1 MVNYTLVTP
10 ERKTTMTTIP
20 IEVIVQDAET
30 PVIPTPIPADPS
42 VPGENTNITVP
53 ETGVG
58 AVDSNNGNSMSSPAT
73 IIVSIVIAVLA
84 ICTVIAL
91 LIRKYNKRNKT
102 NIEAGNNTRQ
112 ETRSMAVTSIIA
124 VLALTM
130 LLGQL
135 VVAGAVSPIAT
146 NAATD
151 DTVNDDSELDV
162 DSKITIIATRTE
174 DEDTV
179 VATVKNTSTIT
190 VDKPFGYEVAISMA
204 NNSTNLYLDGDET
217 SEYYLSPV
225 EDSTLADNTWGY
237 TLDEEEYNA
246 VPLVDNLAV
255 IAKGTTPVA
264 DEDINIY
271 YGIKVD
277 KDLPAGTYTGELEYT
292 LSDTGFPLSLRAMKD
307 MTTDICDSAPT
318 PEPFKADGATIEDNV
333 PTVTLKDIRD
343 NKAYTV
349 AKLADG
355 KCWMTQNLDLQKENL
370 VVASLDSTNT
380 DNPADGFELPDSQ
393 TSSGESWG
401 INTAHIYDLAGD
413 GQDYYYCSEYYPWT
427 GGCGVYSDE
436 KIPKTELG
444 ELLQLVCRYRWY
456 QC

>member
-91 LIRKYNKRNKT
+91 LIRKYNKR
-102 NIEAGNNTRQ
+102 
-112 ETRSMAVTSIIA
+112 SIIA

-151 DTVNDDSELDV
+151 DTVNDESELDV

>member
-10 ERKTTMTTIP
+10 ERKTTMATIP

-30 PVIPTPIPADPS
+30 PVTPTPTPADSSNPE
-42 VPGENTNITVP
+42 ENTNITVP
-53 ETGVG
+53 ETGAG
-58 AVDSNNGNSMSSPAT
+58 IVDSNNGNSMSSPAT
-73 IIVSIVIAVLA
+73 IIVSIVIAILA
-84 ICTVIAL
+84 ISTVIIL
-91 LIRKYNKRNKT
+91 LIHKYNKRKKT
-102 NIEAGNNTRQ
+102 NIEAGITRQ
-112 ETRSMAVTSIIA
+112 ERKAIAVTSTIV
-124 VLALTM
+124 VLAITV

-135 VVAGAVSPIAT
+135 VVASAVSPIAT

-151 DTVNDDSELDV
+151 DVASDEAELDV

-179 VATVKNTSTIT
+179 VATVKSTSTIA
-190 VDKPFGYEVAISMA
+190 VDEPFGYEVAVSTTGD
-204 NNSTNLYLDGDET
+204 NTNLYLNGDET

-225 EDSTLADNTWGY
+225 EGDALTDNTWGY

-246 VPLVDNLAV
+246 VPPVNDLST
-255 IAKGTTPVA
+255 IAKGTTPVS
-264 DEDINIY
+264 DEEINVY

-277 KDLPAGTYTGELEYT
+277 KNLPAGTYTGELEYT
-292 LSDTGFPLSLRAMKD
+292 LSDTGFSAALRTMQD

-343 NKAYTV
+343 NKTYTV

-393 TSSGESWG
+393 TRSGESWG

>member
-1 MVNYTLVTP
+1 
-10 ERKTTMTTIP
+10 MTTIP

-151 DTVNDDSELDV
+151 DTVNDESELDV